1 MRNLYY
7 ETTIYKQIKEKRD
20 NRKKRIQKDISS
32 YGSDILNSDELQEAY
47 DQTHHLWSTVGE
59 HTLRVTAS
67 SVMICYALRK
77 LGIKANIPAVVIG
90 SLCHDL
96 GILRRDEKYS
106 SNKECSR
113 EHPSD
118 SVKVARELVPDLT
131 DQSADIIERH
141 MWPAGSSKAPNSLE
155 GIIVSSA
162 DKYAAVKDLV
172 KGSDINNTGVRN
184 VIRSETEKIKN
195 QIEQ

>member
-1 MRNLYY
+1 M
-7 ETTIYKQIKEKRD
+7 
-20 NRKKRIQKDISS
+20 
-32 YGSDILNSDELQEAY
+32 
-47 DQTHHLWSTVGE
+47 
-59 HTLRVTAS
+59 
-67 SVMICYALRK
+67 
-77 LGIKANIPAVVIG
+77 
-90 SLCHDL
+90 
-96 GILRRDEKYS
+96 
-106 SNKECSR
+106 
-113 EHPSD
+113 
-118 SVKVARELVPDLT
+118 KVARELVPDLT